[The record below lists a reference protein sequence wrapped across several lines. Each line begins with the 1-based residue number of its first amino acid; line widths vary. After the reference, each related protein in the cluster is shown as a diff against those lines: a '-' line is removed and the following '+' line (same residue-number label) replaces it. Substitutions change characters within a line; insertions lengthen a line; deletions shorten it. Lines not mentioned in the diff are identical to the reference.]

1 MPAKNVGLSGHMCL
15 LCVQGKCVASMRFG
29 GWEKWCRNGIRG
41 VAWGAILAKKVG
53 VARFMQNNYYLC
65 NG

>member
-1 MPAKNVGLSGHMCL
+1 MCL